1 MTNRSPHTQGFTL
14 IELLVVISII
24 AILAA
29 MLLPAI
35 NMVRQAAWK
44 ASCGNNQRQIVLAM
58 LVYANDNDGIW
69 PSRMT
74 TIGSGAFENPS
85 TPSDAASTT
94 VGTFEFLVAATGKEM
109 TNKVFACP
117 AMPNVKPTVGP
128 NQTLDQTSN
137 STSNWVA
144 AVNSN
149 ASSTQMPNYCYDWS
163 VPTNANSARVVTAD
177 RALGSIGHKKSV
189 EACFGDGHV
198 GNLKQTLS
206 STPAT
211 TATPTTQTPTFDGN
225 GYIVYNPDAQDYN
238 QTTGVAQGTA
248 DGVYDNV
255 GDNTTGT
262 YTVGTGSTTRSWV
275 H

>member
-1 MTNRSPHTQGFTL
+1 MTTYSPNKQGFTL

-69 PSRMT
+69 PARPTSAGSGALDTSATPADATNT
-74 TIGSGAFENPS
+74 TIGSL
-85 TPSDAASTT
+85 
-94 VGTFEFLVAATGKEM
+94 EFLAVATGKEM

-117 AMPNVKPTVGP
+117 AMPNVKPYVGSNP
-128 NQTLDQTSN
+128 TLDQTS
-137 STSNWVA
+137 TYFSNWVIDYA
-144 AVNSN
+144 AHP
-149 ASSTQMPNYCYDWS
+149 TRLPNYCYDWS
-163 VPTNANSARVVTAD
+163 TPANANSARVVTAD
-177 RALGSIGHKKSV
+177 RAMGSVGHKNSV

-198 GNLKQTLS
+198 GNLKLTLT

-211 TATPTTQTPTFDGN
+211 TATPATQTPTYDGN
-225 GYIVYNPDAQDYN
+225 AYTVYNPDAQDY
-238 QTTGVAQGTA
+238 TAAGVAGNP
-248 DGVYDNV
+248 DNVYDNV
-255 GDNTTGT
+255 NDNDPGT
-262 YTVGTGSTTRSWV
+262 YTIGTGSTTRSWV